1 MARLTVGLASAVTF
15 GALSA
20 LAGARALDVHS
31 YLGFGSLALAL
42 FGVTLLLPV
51 RGRSPLGARASARDA
66 TRRDPRRGQTPPASA
81 RRRRDKSPHP
91 GSFRRA

>member
-1 MARLTVGLASAVTF
+1 MTRLTVGLASAVTF

-20 LAGARALDVHS
+20 LAGARAVDVDS

-42 FGVTLLLPV
+42 FGITLLLPV
-51 RGRSPLGARASARDA
+51 RERSPALDRANAREE
-66 TRRDPRRGQTPPASA
+66 TPPPSA
-81 RRRRDKSPHP
+81 PRRRDKSPHP

>member
-15 GALSA
+15 GALSV
-20 LAGARALDVHS
+20 LVGARAVDVDS
-31 YLGFGSLALAL
+31 YLGFGALALAL
-42 FGVTLLLPV
+42 FGITLLLPV
-51 RGRSPLGARASARDA
+51 REGSRARDD
-66 TRRDPRRGQTPPASA
+66 TRRAPRRGKTPRPSA